1 MKRDA
6 KRTGK
11 TDDEA
16 QVSAA
21 EQLSGTGA
29 PDVGPAS
36 EKAAADADW
45 LSMATGDPALYI
57 KDVE

>member
-6 KRTGK
+6 KRIGK
-11 TDDEA
+11 ADDEA

-21 EQLSGTGA
+21 EQLSDA
-29 PDVGPAS
+29 PDVGSTSDKVAG
-36 EKAAADADW
+36 DADW

-57 KDVE
+57 KDIQ

>member
-6 KRTGK
+6 KRIAK
-11 TDDEA
+11 ADDEA

-21 EQLSGTGA
+21 KQLSDTA
-29 PDVGPAS
+29 TADVGPAT
-36 EKAAADADW
+36 EKGAADADW

-57 KDVE
+57 KETE

>member
-16 QVSAA
+16 QVSVA

-29 PDVGPAS
+29 PDVGSAS
-36 EKAAADADW
+36 EKAADADW

-57 KDVE
+57 KETE

>member
-1 MKRDA
+1 MKREA

-21 EQLSGTGA
+21 EQLSGTGG

>member
-6 KRTGK
+6 KRSGRV
-11 TDDEA
+11 DDEA

-21 EQLSGTGA
+21 EPVSGL
-29 PDVGPAS
+29 D
-36 EKAAADADW
+36 AADAGSVARKNDPDAEW

-57 KDVE
+57 KDLE